1 MLLRKLSFDDAI
13 KLAISEPA
21 SSAQNTERK
30 ETRRLTN
37 RKEENRNCKSVC
49 EIKANKSDIGG
60 EKAKQKWIGMPRR
73 GL

>member
-21 SSAQNTERK
+21 SSAQNRK
-30 ETRRLTN
+30 KRDTKTY

-60 EKAKQKWIGMPRR
+60 EKAKEKWIGMPRR